1 VTISRHQLY
10 WLLQIIGWTTFTSI
24 SLWFNYATRGSLRLT
39 DFIYGFGMIIIGIAF
54 SNIIRWRFLSH
65 DKRDRGI
72 FTLLK
77 GVFIASII
85 LGWLTVLIL
94 YYFSQICDEAI
105 LRGFDQLSF
114 IMSSVSFA
122 IIYFVWSLLYFAV
135 YYFRNFKK
143 EEIKTLTYQAQIK
156 EISLSNFKSQLNP
169 HFMFNSLNVIR
180 SLVDEDSSKAKVGIT
195 KLSNILR
202 HSLILDKQKLIS
214 LEEEMKLVHDYLDL
228 EKMRFE
234 ERLVVEEAIPP
245 EAMRFKVPP
254 MMIQTLV
261 ENGIKHGISKLVE
274 GGTIHLSAMINEG
287 KLIFSIEHPGEFN
300 PDPDNGHGLK
310 NSKQRLMLIFNGKA
324 NLDIM
329 NASNNTVITTL
340 IIPEI

>member
-1 VTISRHQLY
+1 MTISRQRLY
-10 WLLQIIGWTTFTSI
+10 WLLQIIGWTSFTSI
-24 SLWFNYATRGSLRLT
+24 NLWFNYATRGSLKSS
-39 DFIYGFGMIIIGIAF
+39 DFIYAFAIVIIGIAF

-65 DKRDRGI
+65 DKRNRGI
-72 FTLLK
+72 FSLLK
-77 GVFIASII
+77 GVFFASII
-85 LGWLTVLIL
+85 LGWLNVLIL
-94 YYFSQICDEAI
+94 YYLGQVCDETM
-105 LRGFDQLSF
+105 LRGFDHSSF
-114 IMSSVSFA
+114 IILSASFA
-122 IIYFVWSLLYFAV
+122 VIYFIWSLLYFAV

-180 SLVDEDSSKAKVGIT
+180 SLVDEDKDKAKVGIT

-214 LEEEMKLVHDYLDL
+214 LEDELKLVHDYLDL

-234 ERLVVEEAIPP
+234 ERLKVDEQIPNEAL
-245 EAMRFKVPP
+245 RFKVPP

-274 GGTIHLSAMINEG
+274 GGTIKLSAMISDG
-287 KLIFSIEHPGEFN
+287 KLIFSIEQPGKYN
-300 PDPDNGHGLK
+300 PSPDSGHGLK
-310 NSKQRLMLIFNGKA
+310 NSRQRLSLIYNDKA
-324 NLDIM
+324 SLDIL
-329 NASNNTVITTL
+329 NAADETVLTNL
-340 IIPEI
+340 IIPEL